1 MSRKTKRRIKAVVKQ
16 IVLVLM
22 TIVMF
27 FPLYIVF
34 IMGTYYSEDIFKGLP
49 ILPGDYLIEN
59 IKMVIS
65 NGFFRAY
72 FNSITVSVVS
82 VILSVM
88 ISSLIGFALAKY
100 KFKGKKLIFGFIMAI
115 MMIPGQIALIGYM
128 LEMRKVGL
136 IDTLLPLIFTW
147 AAHPLGA
154 FLMTQFISDA
164 IPDELLESGRLDGC
178 TEPGLFFRIVVPC
191 IKPGFLTLATLVF
204 LWSWNN
210 YVLPLIIINKQ
221 EMFTI
226 PLMVNNLS
234 NAFRSD
240 YGAIMCAL
248 ALSVLPMIVIFSL
261 CSKTFIKGIAAGAV
275 KG

>member
-1 MSRKTKRRIKAVVKQ
+1 MNKQGRRKAGAAVKQ
-16 IVLVLM
+16 ILLILM

-49 ILPGDYLIEN
+49 ILPSDYLIEN
-59 IKMVIS
+59 LKMVVS
-65 NGFFRAY
+65 KGYFSAY
-72 FNSITVSVVS
+72 ANSLIVSVSS
-82 VILSVM
+82 VILSVI
-88 ISSLIGFALAKY
+88 ISALIGFALSKY
-100 KFKGKKLIFGFIMAI
+100 KFRGRKIIFAFIMAI
-115 MMIPGQIALIGYM
+115 MMIPGQIAMIGYM
-128 LEMRKVGL
+128 LEMRTLGL
-136 IDTLLPLIFTW
+136 MNTLLPLILTW

-154 FLMTQFISDA
+154 FLMTQFISDGV
-164 IPDELLESGRLDGC
+164 PDELLESGRLDGC
-178 TEPGLFFRIVVPC
+178 SEPGLFFRIVIPC
-191 IKPGFLTLATLVF
+191 VKPGILTLATLVF

-210 YVLPLIIINKQ
+210 YLLPVILVNKQ
-221 EMFTI
+221 ELFTI

-248 ALSVLPMIVIFSL
+248 ALSVLPMIIIFCL

>member
-65 NGFFRAY
+65 KGFFRAY

-115 MMIPGQIALIGYM
+115 MMLSLIH
-128 LEMRKVGL
+128 
-136 IDTLLPLIFTW
+136 I
-147 AAHPLGA
+147 
-154 FLMTQFISDA
+154 
-164 IPDELLESGRLDGC
+164 
-178 TEPGLFFRIVVPC
+178 
-191 IKPGFLTLATLVF
+191 
-204 LWSWNN
+204 
-210 YVLPLIIINKQ
+210 
-221 EMFTI
+221 
-226 PLMVNNLS
+226 
-234 NAFRSD
+234 
-240 YGAIMCAL
+240 
-248 ALSVLPMIVIFSL
+248 
-261 CSKTFIKGIAAGAV
+261 
-275 KG
+275 